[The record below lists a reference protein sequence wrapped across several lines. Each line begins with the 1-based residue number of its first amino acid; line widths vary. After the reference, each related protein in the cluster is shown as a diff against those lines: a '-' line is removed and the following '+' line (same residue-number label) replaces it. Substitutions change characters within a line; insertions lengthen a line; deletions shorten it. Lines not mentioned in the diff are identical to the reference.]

1 MANNRKPGRPRSED
15 SHQAVLVA
23 AMEILKE
30 EGYSGLTLQNIAR
43 KAGVG
48 HQTLYRWWDSK
59 ADIALEA
66 FAERTSHDV
75 PIPDTG
81 SVKNDLIELIETSG
95 QAIREFSGPI
105 VLGLVAEAA
114 LDEKFA
120 AKFWQKFQLTRR
132 KVLSEIL
139 TRGIKRGELPPD
151 LDQELWADLVFGSL
165 IYRLFS
171 RNAPIEREF
180 GKKLAELLPVE

>member
-15 SHQAVLVA
+15 SHQAVLAA

-48 HQTLYRWWDSK
+48 RQTLYRWWDSK

-81 SVKNDLIELIETSG
+81 SVK
-95 QAIREFSGPI
+95 
-105 VLGLVAEAA
+105 
-114 LDEKFA
+114 K
-120 AKFWQKFQLTRR
+120 
-132 KVLSEIL
+132 
-139 TRGIKRGELPPD
+139 
-151 LDQELWADLVFGSL
+151 
-165 IYRLFS
+165 
-171 RNAPIEREF
+171 
-180 GKKLAELLPVE
+180 